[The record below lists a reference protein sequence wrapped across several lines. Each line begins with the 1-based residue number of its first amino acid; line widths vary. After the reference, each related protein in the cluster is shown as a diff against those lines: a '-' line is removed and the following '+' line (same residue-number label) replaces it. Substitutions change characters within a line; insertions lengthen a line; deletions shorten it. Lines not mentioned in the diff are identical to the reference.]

1 VQQNAHVGLHVV
13 VHVRE
18 RDMSVLVYT
27 SLQGRLVSV
36 RQETFCLTFT
46 HDPHLIYNLLLLHCI
61 IEHKNYDRYAQTC
74 IS

>member
-1 VQQNAHVGLHVV
+1 MQQNAHVGLHVV

-18 RDMSVLVYT
+18 RDT